1 MQTTAGNGPSPS
13 AGICRSSFKST
24 TIVAILLL
32 IGLVS
37 LNTALASSRDD
48 VKGMWAS
55 PGSIFRITEEA
66 GGLQGEI
73 IVIKDDVYTVEED
86 AEREGM
92 VRRDDNNPDSSM
104 RSRTLVGIN
113 MFSDYEYQ
121 GGQWQGLIY
130 DPESG
135 NTYQSKMKLK
145 KGNLEI
151 RGYIGMPMFGR
162 TAVFRPVSS
171 CETYIT
177 ELLAQIDQQG
187 SCSAD

>member
-1 MQTTAGNGPSPS
+1 MMVLYGLRIFCHLSRFRLSIRLS
-13 AGICRSSFKST
+13 A
-24 TIVAILLL
+24 LLL
-32 IGLVS
+32 LLFGLLGVS
-37 LNTALASSRDD
+37 ASAESSRDD

-55 PGSIFRITEEA
+55 PGSIFQITEQA
-66 GGLQGEI
+66 GRLQGEI
-73 IVIKDDVYTVEED
+73 IVIKDVVYTGEED
-86 AEREGM
+86 PERAGM
-92 VRRDDNNPDSSM
+92 VRRDDNNPEESL
-104 RSRTLVGIN
+104 RQRTLVGID
-113 MFSDYEYQ
+113 MFSDYQYQ
-121 GGQWQGLIY
+121 GGQWQGSIY

-171 CETYIT
+171 CETFIT
-177 ELLAQIDQQG
+177 ELLAQIDQQA

>member
-1 MQTTAGNGPSPS
+1 MGASNVRFLFG
-13 AGICRSSFKST
+13 RSSFKST

>member
-1 MQTTAGNGPSPS
+1 MMVLYGLRIFCHLSRFRRNIRLS
-13 AGICRSSFKST
+13 A
-24 TIVAILLL
+24 LLL
-32 IGLVS
+32 FGLLGVS
-37 LNTALASSRDD
+37 ASAESSRDD

-55 PGSIFRITEEA
+55 PGSIFQITEQA
-66 GGLQGEI
+66 GRLQSEI
-73 IVIKDDVYTVEED
+73 IVIKDAVYTGEED
-86 AEREGM
+86 PERAGM
-92 VRRDDNNPDSSM
+92 VRRDDNNPEESL
-104 RSRTLVGIN
+104 RQRTLVGID
-113 MFSDYEYQ
+113 MFSDYQYQ
-121 GGQWQGLIY
+121 GGQWQGSIY

-171 CETYIT
+171 CETFIT
-177 ELLAQIDQQG
+177 ELLAQIDQQA